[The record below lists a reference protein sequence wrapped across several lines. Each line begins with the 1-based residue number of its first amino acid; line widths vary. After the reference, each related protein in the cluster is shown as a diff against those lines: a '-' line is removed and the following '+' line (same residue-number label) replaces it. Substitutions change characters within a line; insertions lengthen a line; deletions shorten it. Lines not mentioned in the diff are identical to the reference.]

1 MKQSPL
7 IFTAIFLSLALAA
20 CGELP
25 PPETASS
32 DAGTGS
38 PVSVVLSDGKPDGDS
53 MPESAAPTEPAAK
66 TPVGEFWSL
75 PDDTPAMA
83 ALQEHLEALP
93 WQQLHPDEAPEG
105 MTVGEVKEY
114 WQSLSPD
121 DERLSSAYAQAP
133 AYTVDLAYEGPLL
146 QQVGDSA
153 TDGVHTVT
161 LSSLQTDGY
170 ITYLTLDYTGG
181 EEVSLLQEWGNA
193 SPPPGYAGGSWGC
206 ADGQYRLFRFSS
218 LPFPQFADRAE
229 TPFPFAIDLM
239 LEDYKMEAKN
249 AVFPKADNT
258 KEGYAPVSAQLS
270 PLSLAVTFASVGVTP
285 AGIEPDG
292 TITLEMTG
300 MQPVRLLS
308 GAETR
313 YTIGPDE
320 TYGRT
325 MVHNIG
331 SAFIPAAVPTVAG
344 AYDYR
349 TLQTLTVCGDAENR
363 EIFPDYDEIDAIEF
377 EGVVYPLQ

>member
-1 MKQSPL
+1 MKQSSL

-25 PPETASS
+25 PQETASS

-38 PVSVVLSDGKPDGDS
+38 SVSVVLSDGEPDGDS

-146 QQVGDSA
+146 RQVGDSA

-193 SPPPGYAGGSWGC
+193 SPPPGYVGGSWGC
-206 ADGQYRLFRFSS
+206 VDGQYQLFRFSS

-239 LEDYKMEAKN
+239 LEDYKVEAKN

-285 AGIEPDG
+285 AGIKTDG

>member
-1 MKQSPL
+1 
-7 IFTAIFLSLALAA
+7 
-20 CGELP
+20 
-25 PPETASS
+25 
-32 DAGTGS
+32 
-38 PVSVVLSDGKPDGDS
+38 
-53 MPESAAPTEPAAK
+53 
-66 TPVGEFWSL
+66 
-75 PDDTPAMA
+75 
-83 ALQEHLEALP
+83 
-93 WQQLHPDEAPEG
+93 
-105 MTVGEVKEY
+105 
-114 WQSLSPD
+114 
-121 DERLSSAYAQAP
+121 
-133 AYTVDLAYEGPLL
+133 
-146 QQVGDSA
+146 
-153 TDGVHTVT
+153 
-161 LSSLQTDGY
+161 
-170 ITYLTLDYTGG
+170 
-181 EEVSLLQEWGNA
+181 
-193 SPPPGYAGGSWGC
+193 
-206 ADGQYRLFRFSS
+206 
-218 LPFPQFADRAE
+218 
-229 TPFPFAIDLM
+229 M

-292 TITLEMTG
+292 TSTREMTG